1 MNTMGGNSQKASDY
15 VMLWNTG
22 AAVAYLFGAIIGVVT
37 CLEHYSGIQTVVT
50 INSNTTFGQEFALS
64 IIALVL
70 SLVVCVLNIIH
81 TRRYFRNREARSAF
95 GLIASISFLVLVG
108 FQLCRTVGGI
118 ATYNSA
124 DRVNNIADGVISL
137 LNIAIWG
144 MFAFD
149 LINACT
155 GTLAFWFVF
164 RKAEEVEELIA
175 TEKEKIVVVK
185 NTNIMA
191 DVATHAMGHPEPS
204 KEDVEKSTG
213 RVTPNQ
219 TMNDPLNEEVKA
231 EEKEEEPKEEAKKV
245 DIPEEE
251 KTEDKLGKLDMME
264 EAQKKEK
271 EEKEIKARKDLAAK
285 EKKKLPPILSANPEN
300 EMLGKINQDGR
311 ALAIGETTFAE
322 GGNGRGEKKLA
333 PIAEKRDIPK
343 SVEESMMHL
352 DEVDIALPVDKSD
365 DEEEPEKDELMA
377 DELPVD
383 ELPVDY

>member
-1 MNTMGGNSQKASDY
+1 M
-15 VMLWNTG
+15 MLWNTG
-22 AAVAYLFGAIIGVVT
+22 AAVAYFFGAIIGVVT

-50 INSNTTFGQEFALS
+50 IDSNITFGQEFALS
-64 IIALVL
+64 AIALFL
-70 SLVVCVLNIIH
+70 SLIVCILTIIH
-81 TRRYFRNREARSAF
+81 TRKYFRNRETRSTL
-95 GLIASISFLVLVG
+95 GLITSISFLVLVG

-118 ATYNSA
+118 ASYNSV

-144 MFAFD
+144 LFAFD

-175 TEKEKIVVVK
+175 TEKEEVVVVK
-185 NTNIMA
+185 NTNIVA
-191 DVATHAMGHPEPS
+191 DVATHAMGRPEPS
-204 KEDVEKSTG
+204 KEDVEKETG
-213 RVTPNQ
+213 RLTPNQ
-219 TMNDPLNEEVKA
+219 AMNDPLNEEAKA
-231 EEKEEEPKEEAKKV
+231 AEKEEPKEEVKKV
-245 DIPEEE
+245 DMPEEE

-285 EKKKLPPILSANPEN
+285 EKKKLPPILSANPDN

-311 ALAIGETTFAE
+311 ALAMGETTFAE
-322 GGNGRGEKKLA
+322 GGSGRGEKKLA